1 MINKK
6 AEDRE
11 YTEKEIRAINAAII
25 LKNLNEAD
33 TACWYCSR
41 SVAGKNGCP
50 KFKTQR
56 DTPVPGSVVRWG
68 MAADGRLAYSVK
80 MCPLF
85 KFQYGRAYPANFL
98 LEILAFWGRVNI
110 RTVWR
115 DVQKYVD
122 IYNQKCPSCPLYLED
137 PKEPDEEEFDAEYDS
152 VVENI

>member
-6 AEDRE
+6 AENRE

-41 SVAGKNGCP
+41 SVAGKNGCS
-50 KFKTQR
+50 KFKTQK

-68 MAADGRLAYSVK
+68 MTADGRPSYSVK

-85 KFQYGRAYPANFL
+85 KFEYGRAYSANFL

-122 IYNQKCPSCPLYLED
+122 IYNKKCPSCPLYLED
-137 PKEPDEEEFDAEYDS
+137 PKDPDEEEFDEEYDS